1 MRSTIALGWLTA
13 ALVVHALPAQVPDQL
28 RFGAA
33 LSESSDTFAALDS
46 PLLASI
52 PAEHRP
58 ELASYLATYDE
69 PRLVQ
74 VEGEAA
80 PRWITE
86 GDKALLVWAGQTRF
100 VDITDADYTLITDN
114 AKEDKYPAHLS
125 RKEKQLRPLF
135 DRIDLGAMR
144 QLSVPRFLDCD
155 QLGI

>member
-1 MRSTIALGWLTA
+1 MRSVIALAWLTA
-13 ALVVHALPAQVPDQL
+13 ALLVHALPAQVPDQL

-33 LSESSDTFAALDS
+33 LSESSDPSAALDS

-52 PAEHRP
+52 PDEHRT
-58 ELASYLATYDE
+58 ELATYLATYTE
-69 PRLVQ
+69 PRLVH

-80 PRWITE
+80 LRWITE

-100 VDITDADYTLITDN
+100 VDITDADYTLIDN
-114 AKEDKYPAHLS
+114 NVKEEKYPAHLS

-135 DRIDLGAMR
+135 DRIDLGAMK
-144 QLSVPRFLDCD
+144 QLSVLRFLVCA